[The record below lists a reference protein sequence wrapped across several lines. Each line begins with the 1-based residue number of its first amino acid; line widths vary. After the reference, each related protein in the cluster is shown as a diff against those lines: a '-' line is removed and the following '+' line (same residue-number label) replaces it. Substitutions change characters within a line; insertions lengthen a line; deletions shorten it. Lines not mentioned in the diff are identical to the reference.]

1 MFPRKHQA
9 AIGLTQV
16 VALLLTSVSVISLS
30 ACGASRTQGTQTS
43 VASSVPQYV
52 SEAFTRK
59 QQLIE
64 QGGGLIVSDG
74 CAACHLANT
83 KHAVGPSFDS
93 FAGHDVTLADGHRV
107 LVDEHFLREGLLYPS
122 KNEIEGYD
130 SAPML
135 TAIKHLHLGSRPEQ
149 VAALIAF
156 IEQVGPEPG

>member
-1 MFPRKHQA
+1 
-9 AIGLTQV
+9 
-16 VALLLTSVSVISLS
+16 VAVLLTSVSVISLS
-30 ACGASRTQGTQTS
+30 ACGASRAQGTQTS

-52 SEAFTRK
+52 SEPFTRR

-64 QGGGLIVSDG
+64 KGGGLIVSDG
-74 CAACHLANT
+74 CAACHLANA

-107 LVDEHFLREGLLYPS
+107 LVNERFLREGLLHPGG
-122 KNEIEGYD
+122 NAIEGYD
-130 SAPML
+130 PAPML
-135 TAIKHLHLGSRPEQ
+135 TSIAHLHLGSRPEQ